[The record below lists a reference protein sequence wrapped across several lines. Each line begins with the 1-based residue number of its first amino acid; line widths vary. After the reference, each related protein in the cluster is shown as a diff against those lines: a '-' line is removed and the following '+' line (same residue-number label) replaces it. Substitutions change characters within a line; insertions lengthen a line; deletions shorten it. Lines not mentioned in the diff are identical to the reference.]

1 MSYLN
6 WTMLTGLVSSGIVA
20 AVLYVKLKLAQE
32 RLASARV
39 ELAAANRSAAGL
51 SVSLTEANRALR
63 KAQEAARQ
71 SYEKLQESLS
81 HTTGPAALDGLRQ
94 TIAAARNRHPIGTV
108 LPPTEADPES

>member
-6 WTMLTGLVSSGIVA
+6 WSMLTGFVSSGIVA

-39 ELAAANRSAAGL
+39 ELTAANRSAAGL
-51 SVSLTEANRALR
+51 SVSLTEANKALR

-81 HTTGPAALDGLRQ
+81 HTTGPGAVAGMRE
-94 TIAAARNRHPIGTV
+94 TIAAARNRSTGGAVPAATKAK
-108 LPPTEADPES
+108 P